1 MKVISTFAALL
12 VAAVVTAQQPTTTTA
27 ASIPTLTPPPWS
39 NCATGPTQ
47 MNVTSFSA
55 SPNPLCAGQ
64 PLQFTATGSLA
75 KSIVQ
80 GASFSIVGKFL
91 SRVFYTDNY
100 DLCQILAAA
109 GTPCPTAANI
119 TSLMINIRTKPNI
132 PIGIPLVFSI
142 QVRNGD
148 GDITLCQSSTA
159 TASNCGN
166 PPFTLPPTTTTTTTP
181 HPKPTPVPGVWT
193 TCDGPQ
199 NMTLSSFT
207 LTPNAWCRGM
217 QTCFNIAGTLLK
229 NITFSAA
236 LKLYG
241 GGSFLNFWDVDLRGQ
256 GYPYHIPAGPI
267 SFNVCGNIS
276 LYTPESPTSWKLQF
290 MDSEQNGPTTFQWV
304 NILCLKTTNEFQ
316 VPNCP

>member
-1 MKVISTFAALL
+1 MPYRTPTP
-12 VAAVVTAQQPTTTTA
+12 TAQSRHEGHFYFCGPPCRHGCHRPA
-27 ASIPTLTPPPWS
+27 AHDDYSRFYSDSDTPPWS

-91 SRVFYTDNY
+91 SRVFCTDNY
-100 DLCQILAAA
+100 DLCQILAAT

-148 GDITLCQSSTA
+148 GDI
-159 TASNCGN
+159 
-166 PPFTLPPTTTTTTTP
+166 
-181 HPKPTPVPGVWT
+181 
-193 TCDGPQ
+193 
-199 NMTLSSFT
+199 
-207 LTPNAWCRGM
+207 
-217 QTCFNIAGTLLK
+217 
-229 NITFSAA
+229 
-236 LKLYG
+236 
-241 GGSFLNFWDVDLRGQ
+241 
-256 GYPYHIPAGPI
+256 
-267 SFNVCGNIS
+267 
-276 LYTPESPTSWKLQF
+276 
-290 MDSEQNGPTTFQWV
+290 
-304 NILCLKTTNEFQ
+304 ILC
-316 VPNCP
+316 